1 MNACYLDTS
10 ALAKWYLNERAST
23 EVEAFLRTVESRQ
36 VSSLTQLEMRSLLA
50 RRRRS
55 ADITAEIEARAY
67 ATFEQDIADGHL
79 YLLEIEAA
87 HFDDAQRLIGSLPH
101 LPLRSL
107 DALHLSVVH
116 RSGADQLATADRAMA
131 DAGEAMG
138 LEIVYFS

>member
-23 EVEAFLRTVESRQ
+23 EVEAFLRTIESAQ

-50 RRRRS
+50 RRRRG
-55 ADITAEIEARAY
+55 ADISAEIESRVY
-67 ATFEQDIADGHL
+67 STFEQDIADGHL
-79 YLLEIEAA
+79 YLLEIAAA
-87 HFDDAQRLIGSLPH
+87 HFDVAQRLIGSLAH

-107 DALHLSVVH
+107 DALHLSAVH
-116 RSGADQLATADRAMA
+116 RAGVDQLATADRVMA